1 MVPVPEH
8 IEKQMIFQQRL
19 WEPALLEQIALV
31 CSKCSYRG
39 AAEISNGLLRRNEA
53 DAFSYRT
60 LQDTICR
67 EGKLIEEKTRETA
80 DQALETQGFDP
91 VTGHLRAGV
100 TLPGTLTNPQI
111 PDGEKEKVIE
121 KMKEALEKYN
131 GTTEIAEEQ
140 IKWENV
146 VEHVESMPEHTV
158 VLCVDDV
165 GVHHQKES
173 RRIPEEKPEGSDSPT
188 WKKDARSGKTTAETT
203 VVYLRAKE
211 GVYRFAAETV
221 LRAVLTALGY
231 LLYWGMLNDRE
242 LLIFS
247 DGARN
252 IKNVI
257 EDVFSF
263 RPYTLDLD
271 WYHLRKHCYEVF
283 TMALTGGAANK
294 KRNETIRYHFEKRL
308 FAGNIEEALEYLE
321 GLDPDIIKNQKKIE
335 EIKGYIGRKR
345 EGIYVYAMRKQ
356 LGLINSSNQ
365 GEKSNDLVVAQ
376 RCKHNGMSWTYGGL
390 NGMRN
395 IKLLILNQEMDW
407 YTAQR
412 ITFQPVALSP
422 KIACQYDQ
430 VA

>member
-1 MVPVPEH
+1 M
-8 IEKQMIFQQRL
+8 
-19 WEPALLEQIALV
+19 
-31 CSKCSYRG
+31 
-39 AAEISNGLLRRNEA
+39 A
-53 DAFSYRT
+53 DRIR
-60 LQDTICR
+60 DM
-67 EGKLIEEKTRETA
+67 A
-80 DQALETQGFDP
+80 DKELGIYGFDP
-91 VTGHLRAGV
+91 ITGKLQTGS
-100 TLPGTLTNPQI
+100 TLPETLTNPKI
-111 PDGEKEKVIE
+111 PDGEQGRMLGE
-121 KMKEALEKYN
+121 MKEALEKYN
-131 GTTEIAEEQ
+131 ATTEIAQEQ

-146 VEHVESMPEHTV
+146 VEHIENIPEHTV

-173 RRIPEEKPEGSDSPT
+173 RQTTKEPSKEAAEP

-203 VVYLRAKE
+203 VIYLRAKE

-231 LLYWGMLNDRE
+231 LLHWGMLNDRE

-263 RPYTLDLD
+263 RPYSLNLD

-283 TMALTGGAANK
+283 TMALTGGAAHK
-294 KRNETIRYHFEKRL
+294 ERNEKIRYHFEKRL
-308 FAGNIEEALEYLE
+308 FAGNIEAAIEYLD
-321 GLDPDIIKNQKKIE
+321 GLDPGIIKNQKKIE
-335 EIKGYIGRKR
+335 EIKGYLDRKR

-356 LGLINSSNQ
+356 LGLVNSSNQ

-376 RCKHNGMSWTYGGL
+376 RCKHNGMSWTYEGL

-395 IKLLILNQEMDW
+395 IKLAILNQETNW
-407 YTAQR
+407 YT
-412 ITFQPVALSP
+412 TKMLSFHPVALSS
-422 KIACQYDQ
+422 KIECQYDQ